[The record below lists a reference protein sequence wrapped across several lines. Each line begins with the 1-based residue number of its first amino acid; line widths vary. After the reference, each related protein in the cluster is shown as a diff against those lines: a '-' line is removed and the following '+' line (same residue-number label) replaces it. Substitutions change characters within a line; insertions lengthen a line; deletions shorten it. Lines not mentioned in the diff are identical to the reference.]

1 MNKVTVL
8 GATGSIGGS
17 TLDVIRRN
25 PERYSLYAA
34 TARNNVSRMLEI
46 AREFHPAA
54 AVMLEERAAQEL
66 RGLLADAGLKTEV
79 LSGAEALSAVAASE
93 EADSVMSAI
102 VGAAGLKPTLAAI
115 TMGKTVYLANKESL
129 IMSGHIFVDAA
140 RRYKARIVPVDSEH
154 NAIFQC
160 LPEKEQNRIG
170 RCDLRE
176 AGITKLVLTGSGGP
190 FRDREISAL
199 CQVTPEEAVSHPNWS
214 MGRKISVDSATM
226 MNKGFEF
233 IEARWLFN
241 ADPRDI
247 EVVVHPESVIH
258 SMVRYRDGSVLAEIG
273 VPDMRTPIARAMAWP
288 DRIDSG
294 AAAIDF
300 TSLGSLTFRSPDF
313 KRYPCL
319 RLAMDAC
326 QTSQALTTAVNAAN
340 EVAVQAFLD
349 GRLKFTDIYTVAART
364 ADSFA
369 LAPADSLE
377 DVLNIDLAARQRAY
391 SVLEDLSR

>member
-17 TLDVIRRN
+17 TLDV
-25 PERYSLYAA
+25 
-34 TARNNVSRMLEI
+34 M
-46 AREFHPAA
+46 FHPAA

-79 LSGAEALSAVAASE
+79 LSGSEALSAVAASE
-93 EADSVMSAI
+93 EANSVMSAI

-190 FRDREISAL
+190 FRDREISSL
-199 CQVTPEEAVSHPNWS
+199 SQVTPEEAVSHPNWS

-226 MNKGFEF
+226 MNKGFE
-233 IEARWLFN
+233 IPGISRLWC
-241 ADPRDI
+241 I
-247 EVVVHPESVIH
+247 
-258 SMVRYRDGSVLAEIG
+258 
-273 VPDMRTPIARAMAWP
+273 
-288 DRIDSG
+288 
-294 AAAIDF
+294 
-300 TSLGSLTFRSPDF
+300 RS
-313 KRYPCL
+313 R
-319 RLAMDAC
+319 
-326 QTSQALTTAVNAAN
+326 
-340 EVAVQAFLD
+340 
-349 GRLKFTDIYTVAART
+349 
-364 ADSFA
+364 
-369 LAPADSLE
+369 
-377 DVLNIDLAARQRAY
+377 
-391 SVLEDLSR
+391 